1 MTDRQRATE
10 LVKQMTLEEK
20 ASLLAGADFWHLK
33 SIERLGLPAIMMADG
48 PHGLRKQNDAIDS
61 TGATGSEKATCF
73 PPACA
78 SACSFDR
85 ALLKDIGRA
94 VGEECRFEEVAVD
107 LGPGM
112 NIKRS
117 PLCGRNFEYFSEDPC
132 LAGELAA
139 SYIDGLQ
146 KQDVGASLK
155 HFSINNQETR
165 RMTIDAVVD
174 ERAMREIYLSG
185 FERAI
190 KQARPWTVM
199 CSYNRL
205 YGTHASES
213 KLLLT
218 DILREEWGY
227 EGLVVSDWG
236 AVNDRVK
243 GVAAGLDLE
252 MPGTSRENDRIL
264 AAAVKNG
271 ALSEAALEAAVLRVT
286 ELILRAQR
294 RNSLADH
301 REAHHEL
308 ARRAARESAVLLKND
323 GNLLPGNSKQS
334 AAVIGAF
341 AKEPRYQGSGSSKI
355 NPYRL
360 DNACGE
366 LAALGLAYEYAPGY
380 ELHGSAPN
388 EALIAEACRVAAGKD
403 IVYLFAGLPD
413 EDESEGFDRVS
424 LAMPASHTALIERV
438 AAVNPKLAVI
448 LSCGSVVEMDWA
460 DRVPA
465 ILLGYLGGQ
474 AGAGAIAD
482 LLLGHANPSGKLA
495 ESWPFTLAD
504 TPAYAYFP
512 GGSASV
518 QHRESI
524 YVGYRYYDTAKQ
536 LVRYPFGYGLSYTSF
551 AYENLT
557 IEGMQVSLDVV
568 NTGECD
574 GAEIVQLYIA
584 PPKSAIF
591 KAAQELKGFEKVA
604 LRAGERKRVRFTL
617 TERDFAFYDTTAKAW
632 RVEAGDYEIRLSA
645 SSRDIR
651 LAGTIHAEADRAFDT
666 PVPDYR
672 ESAPCYYELNSGMD
686 VPDEAFAALYGA
698 PLPPLDR
705 LPGTPHTPNSTF
717 ADIQDRP
724 FGRFLARIGRR
735 IAIKM
740 VGGGED
746 AAQNADI
753 LLGNMPL
760 RALMMLNGQR
770 VTHGMVEGIAMM
782 INGQFFRGLGRMMK
796 KVK

>member
-1 MTDRQRATE
+1 MTDRQKARE
-10 LVKQMTLEEK
+10 LVQQMTLEEK

-61 TGATGSEKATCF
+61 VGATGSEPATCF

-85 ALLKDIGRA
+85 ALLEDIGRA
-94 VGEECRFEEVAVD
+94 VGEECRFEQVAVD

-117 PLCGRNFEYFSEDPC
+117 PLCGRNFEYFSEDPY

-155 HFSINNQETR
+155 HFAINNQETR
-165 RMTIDAVVD
+165 RMTVDAVVD
-174 ERAMREIYLSG
+174 ERAMREIYLAG

-252 MPGTSRENDRIL
+252 MPCTSRENDRIL
-264 AAAVKNG
+264 AAAVRNG
-271 ALSEAALEAAVLRVT
+271 ELSEAALDACALRVV
-286 ELILRAQR
+286 ELILKAQHQKP
-294 RNSLADH
+294 LGDH
-301 REAHHEL
+301 REAHHDL
-308 ARRAARESAVLLKND
+308 ARRAARESAVLLKNEGD
-323 GNLLPGNSKQS
+323 LLPGNSKQT

-360 DNACGE
+360 DNACDA

-380 ELHGSAPN
+380 ALHGSVPS
-388 EALIAEACRVAAGKD
+388 EALIDEACRIAAGKD

-413 EDESEGFDRVS
+413 EYESEGFDRVS
-424 LAMPASHTALIERV
+424 LAMPASHTILIERV
-438 AAVNPKLAVI
+438 AAVNPNIVVI

-460 DRVPA
+460 DKVPA

-482 LLLGHANPSGKLA
+482 LLLGRFSPAGKLA
-495 ESWPFTLAD
+495 ESWPFALQD
-504 TPAYAYFP
+504 TPAHAYFP

-551 AYENLT
+551 AYENLI

-568 NTGECD
+568 NTGERE

-591 KAAQELKGFEKVA
+591 KAAQELKGFEKVR
-604 LRAGERKRVRFTL
+604 LRAGERKRICFSL

-632 RVEAGDYEIRLSA
+632 RVEAGDYKIRLSA

-651 LAGTIHAEADRAFDT
+651 LTGIIHMAANRAFDT

-672 ESAPCYYELNSGMD
+672 ESAPCYYELSNGID

-698 PLPPLDR
+698 PLPPLNR

-740 VGGGED
+740 VGGSED
-746 AAQNADI
+746 AAENADI

-760 RALMMLNGQR
+760 RALLMLNGQR
-770 VTHGMVEGIAMM
+770 VTHGMVEGIAMI

>member
-1 MTDRQRATE
+1 MTNQQKARE

-33 SIERLGLPAIMMADG
+33 SIERLGLGSIMVADG
-48 PHGLRKQNDAIDS
+48 PHGLRKQRNALDS
-61 TGATGSEKATCF
+61 VGATGSEAATCF

-78 SACSFDR
+78 SACSFNR
-85 ALLKDIGRA
+85 GLLADIGRA
-94 VGEECRFEEVAVD
+94 IGEECRYEEVAVD

-117 PLCGRNFEYFSEDPC
+117 PLCGRNFEYFSEDPY

-139 SYIDGLQ
+139 AYIEGLQ
-146 KQDVGASLK
+146 SQNVGASLK
-155 HFSINNQETR
+155 HFAINNQETR
-165 RMTIDAVVD
+165 RMTVDAIVD
-174 ERAMREIYLSG
+174 ERAMREIYLAG
-185 FERAI
+185 FERAV

-236 AVNDRVK
+236 AVNDRVT
-243 GVAAGLDLE
+243 GVRAGLDLE

-264 AAAVKNG
+264 AAAVRDG
-271 ALSEAALEAAVLRVT
+271 ALSEDELDACALRVA
-286 ELILRAQR
+286 ELIQKAQR
-294 RNSLADH
+294 RKPLADH
-301 REAHHEL
+301 REAHHAL
-308 ARRAARESAVLLKND
+308 ARRGARESAVLLKND
-323 GNLLPGNSKQS
+323 GNLLPGHSGQS

-360 DNACGE
+360 DNAFEE
-366 LAALGLAYEYAPGY
+366 LTALGLQFEYAPGY
-380 ELHGSAPN
+380 PLHNSAPD
-388 EALIAEACRVAAGKD
+388 EALIDEACRIAKDKD

-413 EDESEGFDRVS
+413 EYESEGFDRVS
-424 LAMPASHTALIERV
+424 LAMPAAHTELIRRV
-438 AAVNPKLAVI
+438 AAVNPNLVVI

-460 DRVPA
+460 DEVPA
-465 ILLGYLGGQ
+465 ILLGYLSGQ

-482 LLLGHANPSGKLA
+482 LLLGRYSPSGKLA
-495 ESWPFTLAD
+495 ESWPFQLED

-551 AYENLT
+551 ACENLK
-557 IEGMQVSLDVV
+557 IDGMQVSLDVV
-568 NTGECD
+568 NTGGRD
-574 GAEIVQLYIA
+574 GAEIVQLYVA
-584 PPKSAIF
+584 PPASAIY
-591 KAAQELKGFEKVA
+591 KAAQELKSFEKVT
-604 LRAGERKRVRFTL
+604 LRAGERQRLSFSL
-617 TERDFAFYDTTAKAW
+617 SERDFAFYDVNASAW
-632 RVEAGDYEIRLSA
+632 RVEPGDYEIRLSA

-651 LAGTIHAEADRAFDT
+651 LMGLIHVEANCAFDT

-672 ESAPCYYELNSGMD
+672 GDAPCYYELSNGID
-686 VPDEAFAALYGA
+686 VPDEAFLAVYGA

-705 LPGTPHTPNSTF
+705 VPGTPHTPNSTF
-717 ADIQDRP
+717 TDIQDRA
-724 FGRFLARIGRR
+724 FGRFLARIGQR
-735 IAIKM
+735 ITAKM
-740 VGGGED
+740 FSGEEAVLD
-746 AAQNADI
+746 VEP
-753 LLGNMPL
+753 LLGNLPL
-760 RALMMLNGQR
+760 RALLMLDGKH

-782 INGQFFRGLGRMMK
+782 INGRFFRGLGRMTK
-796 KVK
+796 RVK

>member
-1 MTDRQRATE
+1 MTDQQKAKE

-33 SIERLGLPAIMMADG
+33 SIERLGLPAIMVADG
-48 PHGLRKQNDAIDS
+48 PHGLRKQRDAIDS
-61 TGATGSEKATCF
+61 VGATGSEKATCF

-85 ALLKDIGRA
+85 ALLMDIGRA
-94 VGEECRFEEVAVD
+94 IGEECRYEEVAVN

-139 SYIDGLQ
+139 SYIEGLQ
-146 KQDVGASLK
+146 GQEVGASLK
-155 HFSINNQETR
+155 HFAINNQETR
-165 RMTIDAVVD
+165 RMTVDAVVD
-174 ERAMREIYLSG
+174 ERAMREIYLAG

-190 KQARPWTVM
+190 KQAKPWTVM

-218 DILREEWGY
+218 DILRGEWGY

-264 AAAVKNG
+264 AAAVRNG
-271 ALSEAALEAAVLRVT
+271 ELSETALEACALRVV
-286 ELILRAQR
+286 ELILKAQR
-294 RNSLADH
+294 QKPLADP
-301 REAHHEL
+301 REAHHDL

-323 GNLLPGNSKQS
+323 GHLLPGNVSQS

-360 DNACGE
+360 DNACDE
-366 LAALGLAYEYAPGY
+366 LTALGLSYEYAPGY
-380 ELHGSAPN
+380 EPRGSTPSDT
-388 EALIAEACRVAAGKD
+388 LIDEACHIAAGKD

-413 EDESEGFDRVS
+413 AYESEGFDRVS

-438 AAVNPKLAVI
+438 VAVNPNLVVI

-460 DRVPA
+460 DKVPA

-482 LLLGHANPSGKLA
+482 LLLGHCSPSGKLA
-495 ESWPFTLAD
+495 ESWPFKLVD

-568 NTGECD
+568 NTGGRE

-584 PPKSAIF
+584 PPRSAIF
-591 KAAQELKGFEKVA
+591 KAAQELKGFEKVT
-604 LRAGERKRVRFTL
+604 LRAGERQRVHFTL
-617 TERDFAFYDTTAKAW
+617 AERDFAFYDTTAKAW
-632 RVEAGDYEIRLSA
+632 RVEPGDYEIRLSA

-651 LAGTIHAEADRAFDT
+651 LTGTIPAKANRAFDT
-666 PVPDYR
+666 PVPDYHD
-672 ESAPCYYELNSGMD
+672 SALCYYELSNGID

-735 IAIKM
+735 IAVKM
-740 VGGGED
+740 IDSGED
-746 AAQNADI
+746 AAENADI

-760 RALMMLNGQR
+760 RALLMLNGQR